1 MSSIWMGDHSTVP
14 GSRDAAPAPASPTPP
29 PIVLRHQVGSGVA
42 AVLAERG
49 ARYGDFGDVA
59 RTAQGLKNTMRVAPG
74 WTRLTAAQ
82 REGLDMIQCK
92 VARMLHG
99 DPAYMDNI
107 VDICGYAELVHAA
120 MRKGGQTNAPR

>member
-14 GSRDAAPAPASPTPP
+14 GSRDAAPAPATPTPP
-29 PIVLRHQVGSGVA
+29 PIVLRHQ
-42 AVLAERG
+42 LAERG
-49 ARYGDFGDVA
+49 ARYGEFGDVA
-59 RTAQGLKNTMRVAPG
+59 RTAQGLMNTMRVAPG

-107 VDICGYAELVHAA
+107 VDICGYAELVHVA
-120 MRKGGQTNAPR
+120 MRKGGQADPSR